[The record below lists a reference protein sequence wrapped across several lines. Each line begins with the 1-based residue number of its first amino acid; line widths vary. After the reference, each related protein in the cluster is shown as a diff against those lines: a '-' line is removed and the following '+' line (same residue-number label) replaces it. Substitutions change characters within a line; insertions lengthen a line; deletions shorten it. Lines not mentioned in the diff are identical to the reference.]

1 MNNSL
6 FIQRCEVILTT
17 MQSGGFKKVNTKQA
31 SKWLEMSEAAAGQF
45 LAKACSFNLLKKVGA
60 GYNTSYELS
69 QDCYNSLQSKLQS
82 NGSDMNSAVHYVVDW
97 FVNHSK
103 KVKAK
108 TITTESG
115 KKFVKVQSTEELDAV
130 SKQAID
136 NIMAIINQNKQLK
149 VEKQDLE
156 TEIDLLKGEIER
168 LKQFE
173 DKYNQIK
180 QLTK

>member
-1 MNNSL
+1 
-6 FIQRCEVILTT
+6 

-82 NGSDMNSAVHYVVDW
+82 NGNDMNSSVHYVVDW

-108 TITTESG
+108 TIITESG

-136 NIMAIINQNKQLK
+136 QILTIINQNKELK
-149 VEKQDLE
+149 AEVE
-156 TEIDLLKGEIER
+156 LLKEEIER
-168 LKQFE
+168 LKPYE
-173 DKYNQIK
+173 EKYNQIK